1 MNKLLRVMF
10 IILIIAFLGAAIMQI
25 FFPEA
30 MGANSEYGISIGW
43 QREIGFWNLAIL
55 PILVGINIKYDYFFL
70 KVIVI
75 SLIIGGLGFGT
86 NHLIGYIN
94 NSSKIICLIGALE
107 NYTLV
112 ILWIVGLKIEYK
124 IQKTQTGDKH
134 D

>member
-10 IILIIAFLGAAIMQI
+10 IILIIALLGAAIMQL

-30 MGANSEYGISIGW
+30 MGANSEYGISVGW

-55 PILVGINIKYDYFFL
+55 PILVGINIKYDFFFL

-94 NSSKIICLIGALE
+94 DSSKIISLVGALE
-107 NYTLV
+107 NYALV
-112 ILWIVGLKIEYK
+112 ILWIIGLKIEYK
-124 IQKTQTGDKH
+124 IQKSRIGNEYD
-134 D
+134 

>member
-10 IILIIAFLGAAIMQI
+10 IILMIALLGAAIMQI

-30 MGANSEYGISIGW
+30 MGANSEYGVSVGW

-55 PILVGINIKYDYFFL
+55 PILIGVNRKYDLYFL
-70 KVIVI
+70 TIVVL
-75 SLIIGGLGFGT
+75 SLIVGGLGFGT

-94 NSSKIICLIGALE
+94 DSSKVISLIGALE
-107 NYTLV
+107 NYAFV
-112 ILWIVGLKIEYK
+112 ILWIIGLKIEYK
-124 IQKTQTGDKH
+124 IQKTQTGNKH